1 MTSRPE
7 VWLLHTR
14 EVLYT
19 SVWNRLIFR
28 NLVKGGADEGGDL
41 IFPKVTFSIVE
52 FIIVVV

>member
-14 EVLYT
+14 EVLYA
-19 SVWNRLIFR
+19 SVWNRLVLR